1 MEQSAGPAGGMYKL
15 CAKCTLDDRITG
27 MRADK
32 MKSASEVLRVMYS
45 GVSEVLHVSAC
56 ELAFD

>member
-1 MEQSAGPAGGMYKL
+1 MERSAGPAGGMYKL

-32 MKSASEVLRVMYS
+32 MKSASEVLRVMCS
-45 GVSEVLHVSAC
+45 GVSEVSHVSAC